1 VIQHKSVLPTTAP
14 IKAQRDAILERVGKI
29 VDVAALCGVNVLC
42 FQEAWSEYIRINSNP
57 CIGM

>member
-29 VDVAALCGVNVLC
+29 VDAAALCGVNVLC
-42 FQEAWSEYIRINSNP
+42 FQEAWSE
-57 CIGM
+57 